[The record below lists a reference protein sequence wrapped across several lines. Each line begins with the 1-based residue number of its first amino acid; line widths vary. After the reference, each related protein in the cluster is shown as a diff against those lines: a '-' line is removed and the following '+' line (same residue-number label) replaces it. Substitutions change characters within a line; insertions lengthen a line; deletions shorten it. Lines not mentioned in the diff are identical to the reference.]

1 MGKTFDTQIDDGRVT
16 FTFTNTDGELIASFK
31 MNPTDV
37 NLVQRCEEVGN
48 FFTEASAEM
57 SKVHTGADV
66 IALNK
71 RIEEKFDYMLGYEA
85 HKTLFSNLTATTILP
100 SGEIFAIVVLDRI
113 RAGIEPEIQAR
124 KDKMK
129 SAMEKYTGNYE

>member
-16 FTFTNTDGELIASFK
+16 FTFTNTDGELIATFK

-37 NLVQRCEEVGN
+37 NLIQRCEEVGN
-48 FFTEASAEM
+48 FFTEASERM

-71 RIEEKFDYMLGYEA
+71 EIEEKFDYMLGYEA
-85 HKTLFSNLTATTILP
+85 HQTLFGNLTATTILP
-100 SGEIFAIVVLDRI
+100 SGDIFAIVVLDRI
-113 RAGIEPEIQAR
+113 RAGIEPEIQTR
-124 KDKMK
+124 KDRMQ